1 MRCGVL
7 YTKKHFEVEMI
18 YTVTLNPAIDYVLE
32 VDNIKIGA
40 TNRACDE
47 NYYIGGKGIN
57 VSRVL
62 KELETPSVALIFVAG
77 FTGDFI
83 CSFLEKEGIKSDF
96 VRLDSGFSRI
106 NVKIKND
113 TETEI
118 NGKGPDISKEH
129 INMLFHKLD
138 AVKDGDIIVLAGSVP
153 QSVPSDIYEKIME
166 RLSGKDIRFIVDAT
180 GQLLLGTLK
189 YKPFVIKPNIDELAE
204 LFGKYPESDEE
215 ILKYAQE
222 LHNKGARNVIV
233 SLGKDG
239 AILIDE
245 NGYVRRVSAHKGNV
259 KNTVGAG
266 DSLLAG
272 FISGYEKTGDFSYAL
287 RLGNAAGAAT
297 AFSQDLARRKMIDE
311 ILNNEN

>member
-1 MRCGVL
+1 
-7 YTKKHFEVEMI
+7 MI
-18 YTVTLNPAIDYVLE
+18 YTITLNPAVDYALE
-32 VDNIKIGA
+32 VDNIKLGA
-40 TNRACDE
+40 TNRAFSE

-62 KELETPSVALIFVAG
+62 KELDTPSVALLFVAG
-77 FTGDFI
+77 FTGELI
-83 CSFLEKEGIKSDF
+83 CSFLENAGIKSDC
-96 VRLDSGFSRI
+96 VRLDNGFSRI

-118 NGKGPDISKEH
+118 NGRGPDISKEH
-129 INMLFHKLD
+129 IDMLFNKLD
-138 AVKDGDIIVLAGSVP
+138 AVNDGDIIVLAGSVP
-153 QSVPSDIYEKIME
+153 QSVPCDIYEKIME
-166 RLSGKDIRFIVDAT
+166 RLAEKNIRIAVDAT

-215 ILKYAQE
+215 IIKYANE
-222 LHNKGARNVIV
+222 LHKKGARNVIV

-239 AILIDE
+239 AVLVDE
-245 NGYVRRVSAHKGNV
+245 KRHISRVSAHKGNV

-272 FISGYEKTGDFSYAL
+272 FIAGYEKTGDFSYAL

-297 AFSQDLARRKMIDE
+297 AFSQDLAERKTIDE
-311 ILNNEN
+311 ILNNMQ